1 MQDADYTKKELEE
14 IKTKQSAVGWAFKKM
29 ITDESDQDLNDLED
43 RKKLDCIFKRA
54 VTPNGDYFSDA
65 AVK

>member
-1 MQDADYTKKELEE
+1 
-14 IKTKQSAVGWAFKKM
+14 M